1 MSHFT
6 RLVFCGAE
14 SVSFLVVVVGIL
26 RCIHVA
32 SSSDNSTAHF
42 IREIRPE

>member
-14 SVSFLVVVVGIL
+14 SVSFLVVVVGL